1 MYMLKLD
8 QFFEKFHKFMLNVII
23 VLQVIT
29 YSTSAI
35 IIIFCLFYAF
45 YIGLTKYER
54 PIEAFYSIR
63 TILGESVALSLSFI
77 LCVQIL
83 KLFTVRE
90 YKELIIV
97 STLVA
102 LKLLVTYF
110 VSNQIVSTSQD
121 TLQRVLGQVKVNKV
135 FNKLQQNNR

>member
-90 YKELIIV
+90 YKELVIV
-97 STLVA
+97 STLVI
-102 LKLLVTYF
+102 LKLLVTYT
-110 VSNQIVSTSQD
+110 VSNEIIGTSSD
-121 TLQRVLGQVKVNKV
+121 TIKRIKGEEAVQKIISLRNK
-135 FNKLQQNNR
+135 

>member
-1 MYMLKLD
+1 MFKLD

-23 VLQVIT
+23 VLQMTT
-29 YSTSAI
+29 YSTSAL

-45 YIGLTKYER
+45 YIGLTEFER
-54 PIEAFYSIR
+54 PIEAFYNVR

-90 YKELIIV
+90 YKELVIV

-110 VSNQIVSTSQD
+110 VSNQIVSTSND
-121 TLQRVLGQVKVNKV
+121 TLERVYGQQKVNK
-135 FNKLQQNNR
+135 FFKTLKH

>member
-1 MYMLKLD
+1 MLKLD

-90 YKELIIV
+90 YKELVIV
-97 STLVA
+97 STLVI
-102 LKLLVTYF
+102 LKLLVTYT
-110 VSNQIVSTSQD
+110 VSNEIIGTSSD
-121 TLQRVLGQVKVNKV
+121 TIKRIKGEEAVQKIISLRNK
-135 FNKLQQNNR
+135 